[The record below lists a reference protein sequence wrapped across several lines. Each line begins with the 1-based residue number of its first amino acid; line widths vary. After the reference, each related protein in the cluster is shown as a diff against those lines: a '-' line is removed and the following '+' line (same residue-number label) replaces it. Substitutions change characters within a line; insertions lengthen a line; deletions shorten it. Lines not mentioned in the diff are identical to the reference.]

1 MASSRGTSVILML
14 SEQKDD
20 VIAISN
26 YLLDRFSEYAI
37 VDSSPEG
44 RLQAQL
50 LWVLDKLKEP
60 NFSLP
65 LPAEQLSTLRYIYT
79 DGTLS
84 FHASD
89 PDDIN
94 SIFEEIE
101 LPLVQLIKILK
112 KGQLLI
118 KPEYYPHISR
128 VIEALIFCLKNAT
141 RVLSTN
147 EVIFLKELEELKLDI
162 DSGKQKLPF
171 QSHLPRFPGYTAVG
185 GFGGNSIDDIPK
197 AKELY
202 KIFDGAVF
210 CGNRPLAWINEAA
223 AKQAVEEL
231 IINS

>member
-1 MASSRGTSVILML
+1 ML

-84 FHASD
+84 FRASN

-94 SIFEEIE
+94 SIFKEIE
-101 LPLVQLIKILK
+101 LPLVQLISIIVDNE
-112 KGQLLI
+112 LLV
-118 KPEYYPHISR
+118 KTDYYPYISR
-128 VIEALIFCLKNAT
+128 VIAELISCLENAS

-162 DSGKQKLPF
+162 DSGKQQLPF
-171 QSHLPRFPGYTAVG
+171 QSHLPRFPGYTEVKS
-185 GFGGNSIDDIPK
+185 FRGNTIDDIPR
-197 AKELY
+197 AKNLF
-202 KIFDGAVF
+202 KIFKNAVF
-210 CGNRPLAWINEAA
+210 NGVRPKSWVNEAA